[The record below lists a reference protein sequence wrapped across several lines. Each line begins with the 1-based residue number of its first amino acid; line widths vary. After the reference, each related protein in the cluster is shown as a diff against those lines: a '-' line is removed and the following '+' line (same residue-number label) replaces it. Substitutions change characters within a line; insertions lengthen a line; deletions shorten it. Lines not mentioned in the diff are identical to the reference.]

1 MREEHTPGA
10 AERGHPAPA
19 GGLFKGSSPLVARTA
34 PPGYA
39 RGVVGLFYHDVFAAL
54 ADAGVRFVVVG
65 GVAVNLQGV
74 PRFTADLDIAVAL
87 EDGSLATA
95 ARILHGLG
103 LRNRL
108 PVREEELSQPE
119 VVRGWVAERNL
130 RAFTFVDPG
139 DPLREV
145 DVVLDSPVSYEEM
158 ERTADRMAAGPLTL
172 AVASVDVLIRMKDG
186 TGRSQDASDVDALRR
201 IKEVLRAGR

>member
-1 MREEHTPGA
+1 MA
-10 AERGHPAPA
+10 
-19 GGLFKGSSPLVARTA
+19 
-34 PPGYA
+34 
-39 RGVVGLFYHDVFAAL
+39 GLFYHDVLAAL
-54 ADAGVRFVVVG
+54 TDAGVRFVVVG

-74 PRFTADLDIAVAL
+74 PRFTADLDIAAAI

-95 ARILHGLG
+95 ARVLHGLG

-108 PVREEELSQPE
+108 PVRDEELAQPE
-119 VVRGWVAERNL
+119 VVRGWIADRNL
-130 RAFTFVDPG
+130 RAFTFVDPA

-145 DVVLDSPVSYEEM
+145 DVVLDSPVPFEEM

-172 AVASVDVLIRMKDG
+172 AVASIDVLIRMKAD

-201 IKEVLRAGR
+201 IKELLRGPR